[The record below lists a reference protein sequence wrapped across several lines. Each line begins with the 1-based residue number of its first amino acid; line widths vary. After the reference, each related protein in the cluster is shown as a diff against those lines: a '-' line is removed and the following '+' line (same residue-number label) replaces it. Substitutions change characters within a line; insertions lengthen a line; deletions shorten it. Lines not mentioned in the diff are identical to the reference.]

1 MIENKLK
8 RIILEQTKKY
18 APHEICGFVVFDG
31 KQNQFISCENQV
43 EDKTNYFGISKI
55 YFSQIL
61 QAVIF
66 PNYFTKKAI

>member
-18 APHEICGFVVFDG
+18 KPHEICVFFDG

-43 EDKTNYFGISKI
+43 ENKANYFGIK
-55 YFSQIL
+55 
-61 QAVIF
+61 QALL
-66 PNYFTKKAI
+66 